1 MLRHLDSC
9 QASSSTSI
17 SSSCGHPAAEA
28 IGASSAHLASA
39 GTRVLVVVV
48 VGATVVVVVV
58 VVVVVATSG
67 VVVVVGG
74 IVGKASCVLTCPLQP
89 TSTAAAI
96 VRVSLRNSLL
106 LDRG

>member
-39 GTRVLVVVV
+39 GTRVLVVEV
-48 VGATVVVVVV
+48 VGATVVVV